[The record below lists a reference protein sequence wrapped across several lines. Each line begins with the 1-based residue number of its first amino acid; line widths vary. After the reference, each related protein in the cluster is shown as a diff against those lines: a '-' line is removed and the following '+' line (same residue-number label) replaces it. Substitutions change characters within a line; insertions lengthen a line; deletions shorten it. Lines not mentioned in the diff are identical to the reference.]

1 MLNKLTCL
9 EKYIL
14 QWKGILFIAF
24 VIKVIMNCPEQCQGG
39 LL

>member
-24 VIKVIMNCPEQCQGG
+24 VIQVIMNCPQQYQGG